1 MPTVK
6 TVFVSVTA
14 TLLLAVAPVSHA
26 QSQDDLALMQTF
38 LNIMTDY
45 LQIIDATHGIVSDS
59 EKAAIMQMQK
69 IQEAYEERGEKTR
82 VADVL
87 RDVLK
92 DSRNPAIRNAAYI
105 MLGDILKE
113 TGRTDE
119 AIQLLREGLN
129 ENINA
134 AN

>member
-1 MPTVK
+1 MSTVK
-6 TVFVSVTA
+6 TAVVSVIA
-14 TLLLAVAPVSHA
+14 TLLLAGTPAAHA

-45 LQIIDATHGIVSDS
+45 LDIIESTHDIVSDS
-59 EKAAIMQMQK
+59 ETAAILQMQK
-69 IQEAYEERGEKTR
+69 IQEAYEERGEKAR

-87 RDVLK
+87 REVL
-92 DSRNPAIRNAAYI
+92 DSSRNEAVRAAAYV

-119 AIQLLREGLN
+119 AVQVLREGLA
-129 ENINA
+129 ESINA
-134 AN
+134 SN